1 MNRQAIITKKIYDE
15 RLVKYGYNEK
25 ALGWLNGRQEVRFSA
40 LTAIGGD

>member
-1 MNRQAIITKKIYDE
+1 MNRSIIAKKIYDE
-15 RLVKYGYNEK
+15 KLAKYGYNEK